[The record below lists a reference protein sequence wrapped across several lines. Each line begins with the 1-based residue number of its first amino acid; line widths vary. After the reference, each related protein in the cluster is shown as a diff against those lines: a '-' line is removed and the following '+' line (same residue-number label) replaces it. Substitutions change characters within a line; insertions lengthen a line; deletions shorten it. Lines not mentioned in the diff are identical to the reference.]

1 MDPIK
6 YPISKEWMD
15 NEDWLERQTR
25 GYGVGAIHNGTVIDI
40 RFFDS
45 QSKERK
51 ERRELHTPLTEEE
64 ALKWTWASW
73 LKDRPEGT
81 QYYLGY
87 AIGYRF
93 LI

>member
-6 YPISKEWMD
+6 YPISKEWVD
-15 NEDWLERQTR
+15 NEDWMERQTR

-40 RFFDS
+40 WFFDIEPPWFR
-45 QSKERK
+45 ERQ
-51 ERRELHTPLTEEE
+51 ELHTPLTEEE
-64 ALKWTWASW
+64 ALRRTWASW